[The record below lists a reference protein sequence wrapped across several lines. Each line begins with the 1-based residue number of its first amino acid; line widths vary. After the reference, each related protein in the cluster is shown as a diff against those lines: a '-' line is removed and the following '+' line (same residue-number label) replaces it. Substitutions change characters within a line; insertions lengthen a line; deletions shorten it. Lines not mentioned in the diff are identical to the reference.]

1 MAQRVRVERSLDY
14 IGEADHSSNITGN
27 PATKKI
33 VSVWNF
39 SDELVLDATN
49 KYTIYIDGTSSVA
62 AGKGGALLTT
72 AATDTKTA
80 SISMGGLFWYVAK
93 NPVCEFTFSLDVVTT
108 VAINAGFNDAVS
120 EGSHLLPCLITTA
133 TLTDTATDAAMFVYD
148 TNQTLAYWNVANT
161 NNGTQAFTQ
170 LTSTYVPVAATLATV
185 RVKLD
190 TSGNAYYWY
199 NGKEVGYKALAVA
212 TTGTIG
218 FVPYFGIKNETGTAH
233 VATLRRVRAWC
244 DV

>member
-14 IGEADHSSNITGN
+14 IGEAKHSSNITGN

-39 SDELVLDATN
+39 SDELALDGTN
-49 KYTIYIDGTSSVA
+49 KYTMYLDTTSTVA

-72 AATDTKTA
+72 AATDEKTA
-80 SISMGGLFWYVAK
+80 SISCGGLFWYVAK

-120 EGSHLLPCLITTA
+120 EGSGVLPMRISTA
-133 TLTDTATDAAMFVYD
+133 TLTDTATDAAMFVFD
-148 TNQTLAYWNVANT
+148 TAQTLDYWNVTNT

-170 LTSTYVPVAATLATV
+170 LASTYVPVAATLATV
-185 RVKLD
+185 RIGLD
-190 TSGNAYYWY
+190 TSGNATYWY

-218 FVPYFGIKNETGTAH
+218 FIPYFGIRNNSAAAH

-244 DV
+244 DE